1 MKHRNRLRAPRG
13 HSTDIALAHLA
24 VCAAAVLFSHAAV
37 GASSCSVSA
46 SGLAFGLYDTIN
58 PVTNGAVT
66 ITVNCNAAQVSGA
79 LSASA
84 GNSTNQSNRQ
94 MWYMDTHGVRQTL
107 RYNLYT
113 DAARTSVWGTTNTIP
128 VTVGTSKSATL
139 TAYGLIPGNQNVVPG
154 TYSDSITI
162 TLTY

>member
-1 MKHRNRLRAPRG
+1 MKHRNRFRAARG
-13 HSTDIALAHLA
+13 HGTDSALAHFA
-24 VCAAAVLFSHAAV
+24 VCAAAALFSHAAV
-37 GASSCSVSA
+37 GATSCSVSA

-58 PVTNGAVT
+58 PVSNGAVT
-66 ITVNCNAAQVSGA
+66 ITVNCSAAQVSGA

-84 GNSTNQSNRQ
+84 GNSTNQSDRQ
-94 MWYMDTHGVRQTL
+94 MWYTDIHGVRQTL

-113 DAARTSVWGTTNTIP
+113 DAARTSVWGPTNTIP
-128 VTVGTSKSATL
+128 VALGSSKSATL
-139 TAYGLIPGNQNVVPG
+139 TAYGLIPGNQNVAPG

>member
-1 MKHRNRLRAPRG
+1 MKRRNRLRAPRR
-13 HSTDIALAHLA
+13 HSTDMALTHLA
-24 VCAAAVLFSHAAV
+24 ICAAAALFSHAAV
-37 GASSCSVSA
+37 ASSCSVSA

-58 PVTNGAVT
+58 PVNNAAVT
-66 ITVNCNAAQVSGA
+66 IKVQCDTAQVPGT

-84 GNSTNQSNRQ
+84 GNSTDQSSRQ
-94 MWYMDTHGVRQTL
+94 LWYTDSHGVRHTL

-113 DAARTSVWGTTNTIP
+113 DSARSSVWGTTNTIP
-128 VTVGTSKSATL
+128 FTVGNNKKATV